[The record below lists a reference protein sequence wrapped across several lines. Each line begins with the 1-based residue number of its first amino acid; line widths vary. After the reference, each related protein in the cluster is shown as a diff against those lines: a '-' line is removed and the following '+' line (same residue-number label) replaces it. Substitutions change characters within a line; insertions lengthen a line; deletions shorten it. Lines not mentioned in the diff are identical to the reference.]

1 MGGVGCLAGGGVLAA
16 MGCTDAI
23 KACVGQRR
31 MQLRRELS
39 LPSLDRVKACVD
51 SAGCAVDLAQNHSVT
66 DIFNAL
72 TGSCK
77 DNVMKCAMGR
87 RRLAANVPAVVSP
100 KRRNLDLGQIAGC
113 LGGGLCGL
121 AFAGECGVT
130 GLETMGVGCLAG
142 GGVLAMMGC
151 TDAIKSCVR

>member
-1 MGGVGCLAGGGVLAA
+1 MGVGCLAGGGVLAA

-130 GLETMGVGCLAG
+130 G
-142 GGVLAMMGC
+142 
-151 TDAIKSCVR
+151 